1 MPKLL
6 RRPFFWLVFIISALN
21 LFSFEAFSQGCNGLD
36 HTGIFTGSIAN
47 RDNGTTCANSP
58 ITPGLI
64 EIDINNV
71 DDSGGAS
78 LIQYEINW
86 DDGSAPQRVNAAMIS
101 TGRYFASATHFF
113 PPNGG
118 QVKCEYRPDV
128 RLVVDNAVCAA
139 NLGTPPRFVRWNTD
153 DENTGRLSL
162 LETLTNVNEY
172 LVCAGVETNVTFTDR
187 SILNCVPP
195 DLVLGPND
203 KQRWRQFIYGT
214 GASNITGA
222 VKIGGTPRTFPFNG
236 TVDASPVSVT
246 NSGFPTATTQIIT
259 VPATAQVG
267 EIFEITMNYWN
278 TCNPYNVRPPVI
290 ETARIRIVDQPPPP
304 TGTDQTV
311 CNGTTPSNFNVLGVP
326 AGNLVTWYR
335 NVPGSPD
342 APGTPISTGTSTSL
356 PVSSVPGYTNNTTAG
371 NYIVWA
377 TYRPN
382 VANALNCESPAVK
395 LTKTIR
401 EAITVPNPT
410 TAPPAQ
416 ICNGNSF
423 NVVMPAPATT
433 TFGGTTE
440 YVFTGDTGVT
450 PSGTTATSTTFN
462 VAVAFAPGQ
471 LYVDRNVRVSR
482 RYTSNPNCTTDRDF
496 TVRVFN
502 QTVPGTLSGVPNACE
517 GTSVGPLTLSGYVG
531 TIDHWEVEINGG
543 GFNTYTGPASGSSI
557 TPGVLTAGTYA
568 YRAVVDN
575 GPCATVNSNTQ
586 TVVITPNPTPPTAGA
601 DQAFCGSLT
610 SLPLTATLTAGTG
623 TWSYKSSVP
632 AGRPAPGYTTN
643 ANDPNTALTIGSPT
657 LAGEYTMVWTVV
669 TGSCTFTDEVIIDF
683 GANPTPIAA
692 MPAISACGETAT
704 LAAPVPT
711 IGTGVWTVTGG
722 SAAALTIVDPTS
734 PTTDVTLNGPAFAYG
749 AYVLEW
755 RVTSGNCPA
764 AFNSVTVTYYQKPQV
779 AAPDVNNVCL
789 LPGAAVITPI
799 TIAGTYGG
807 GSNGGTFSVVTG
819 NGSIVTIIS
828 GGGNLSATYNA
839 NNADYLAGTPLKMK
853 ATAIPQPGSTC
864 AAADQDFTINVDRKP
879 VADAGPSPLNVC
891 ETSVQMSAQ
900 NPAPFG
906 ATGKWTVV
914 SGSATISDDTDPNA
928 TIGNLP
934 APGNSV
940 TVRWTLTS
948 AGGNLCTDFDD
959 VVINRITAPSASNLT
974 PLLCEVAPAGAP
986 VTTTVLLTDYESAI
1000 TAVPAANRTIQW
1012 YEDGPPPLGTL
1023 VADPTVPFMN
1033 VPDGKVYI
1041 ARIKETA
1048 TGCTSDGSVSI
1059 NIRPLPS
1066 AQDATV
1072 ALCEDTPGSNT
1083 TSNVDLIGDP
1093 RFKNA
1098 VTTPGN
1104 AIAWFN
1110 TLPDA
1115 QNNVNPIVA
1124 PIASV
1129 VGSKD
1134 VYARVTYMTLPSCP
1148 TIVKL
1153 TLQVNL
1159 LPNDQAIIGDPTVCM
1174 GASGQPVNTLPVQT
1188 YQVTSVPGA
1197 KYYWTVPTGPGQFI
1211 VFAGGT
1217 VNDFYVLLQFPY
1229 TATPTAADIKV
1240 RIELN
1245 GCSTSDVPL
1254 TILRSPQ
1261 PVAPIITGDPVVCE
1275 NDNSIP
1281 YHVSLP
1287 NPASNYNWEIRR
1299 QSDNSIGGA
1308 FVSSGQTFPD
1318 IFVEFSNEDVV
1329 IAVTEVNNVCVSP
1342 EGTYNV
1348 QVNKRPIMADND
1360 QAVCSDTPTN
1370 IVFAKSTGPG
1380 PVSPVDIDKYTI
1392 NDAIYSAGLGYIT
1405 PNAPETFP
1413 QTNLAADFIQNHVF
1427 ENLSASPLPVS
1438 YTVTPISEVTTVF
1451 PMPIGPITKECPG
1464 TPQIITV
1471 TVRPQPQLSP
1481 GLDKMICSDEPTG
1494 ITLISRANT
1503 FPADRFII
1511 NSIIVPPGVAPT
1523 SAIPVADG
1531 TTLYLDDVIHDNTW
1545 VNTTGVNQDVKY
1557 VILPYSSSLGCA
1569 GSPATTVTVT
1579 IYPRSDVDPVVV
1591 PNLCN
1596 GDPLN
1601 VAFTSPN
1608 NSDANFLW
1616 LVKSYDPNINIG
1628 SPAAGLGNISNMI
1641 LTNTSSTLDGV
1652 VTFEVRA
1659 KNPSTE
1665 EGAGGCTN
1673 PPQTF
1678 TVTVLKSPVANG
1690 QILTVC
1696 SDVPGGTTYTADL
1709 TALEISVTPDAG
1721 TPTTAIT
1728 WYTSDPRLGPA
1739 AAIPAANL
1747 PAYVVTNGVPLF
1759 VEVVYTPTGCKKV
1772 VTVTHTVNPSM
1783 SINKTITDLKCN
1795 GDNTGEIT
1803 ITVTNGTPVYSY
1815 RIDGG
1820 PFINAGTTFYTF
1832 SALAAGGH
1840 SVEVQ
1845 DSKGCTL
1852 SDVITVVE
1860 PVALTSVLNIDQQI
1874 TCFLGKDGIISTA
1887 AAGGTAPYSQYLLL
1901 QTNTTDPNNDGIFD
1915 NLGVGSYNVRVTDA
1929 HNCTTTS
1936 NPVTLVQPTQV
1947 EINSMA
1953 SAVDANGFNLSC
1965 HDYPDGEIA
1974 TTFSGGNSPQDYT
1987 LTLTKSSDPANPII
2001 ANTTTNG
2008 HTFLNLLDGN
2018 YTMIVKD
2025 VKGCPSLPASA
2036 IIGNPPVF
2044 NPGFIGSD
2052 QAICIGQ
2059 DPVAIIEQAP
2069 PSGGVLNYKFRWQM
2083 SFTNNDA
2090 DFFDILPAE
2099 TGPTYDPPAI
2109 TQTTYYRRLVESV
2122 STRTGVSCDVKGKDN
2137 IVKVTV
2143 NPLPEVLF
2151 SGASQLCEGLTLVL
2165 NIQLNVGRA
2174 PIEYDYSAG
2183 SDTYVNLA
2191 GTASTNIEI
2200 PNFSQTQTYKLLRVK
2215 DANGCVATDVP
2226 QTVTTN
2232 VIKINSDFQ
2241 VLAPD
2246 AQCSG
2251 GTFTFQWFV
2260 EPDVTYTWDYT
2271 DGSQDV
2277 FLPGSIGLGTQT
2289 VSHVFTAGST
2299 QNNTIYPVKLT
2310 ASNPG
2315 SGCSDKFSTNPIKVF
2330 PRVSLNITPGDPIL
2344 CSGESIRFKDQ
2355 SEGVDIGHWY
2365 YHEIGKTDRLDERT
2379 GPLPDV
2385 TFVMT
2390 NNTTTNPI
2398 VYEVVYEA
2406 NNNEGC
2412 GDVYKKEV
2420 KVYRGVTAAIG
2431 NVPDPPSPFV
2441 GGVSTV
2447 QFINNSTPVDPTQFE
2462 YTWDFDDIKATPPS
2476 ANGAGP
2482 FTVDYFSPGVKN
2494 VILKAVNIDA
2504 RDIDNKQCVSAVSKP
2519 INIELPLLKAAFK
2532 ATPLAA
2538 CFPVDIT
2545 VENLSP
2551 GADTFYWELYDQN
2564 GLVTTSNLREP
2575 VFRILKP
2582 GKYDIY
2588 LTASFLATGQTDFAN
2603 QKGIEVYDV
2612 PSALFQ
2618 LRPNPLYV
2626 PDTEMQTFNQSL
2638 RASQYEWDFNDGDK
2652 SNEFQPRHLYKLE
2665 GKYIVT
2671 LTAGY
2676 DNGNKDVDGDG
2687 VLDGN
2692 IVCYDTAQQE
2702 VTALDGGFIKLPN
2715 AFTPNPNGSTGGVPG
2730 NGTFNDVFLPITR
2743 GVQEFAMQIF
2753 DRWGN
2758 LIFESKDK
2766 NIGWDGYD
2774 KNGRLMPA
2782 GVYVYKL
2789 VLRLSDGQRTTK
2801 LGDVT
2806 LIR

>member
-6 RRPFFWLVFIISALN
+6 RRPFFWLVFIVSALN
-21 LFSFEAFSQGCNGLD
+21 LVSFEAFSQGCNGAD
-36 HTGIFTGSIAN
+36 GTGIFTGSIAN
-47 RDNGTTCANSP
+47 RDNGTICANSP
-58 ITPGLI
+58 ITPGVI
-64 EIDINNV
+64 EIDINNI
-71 DDSGGAS
+71 DEAGT
-78 LIQYEINW
+78 IQFDINW
-86 DDGSAPQRVNAAMIS
+86 DDGSAPVRVNAAKI
-101 TGRYFASATHFF
+101 GPNRFFASATHFF

-128 RLVVDNAVCAA
+128 RLVFNGGVCAA

-222 VKIGGTPRTFPFNG
+222 VKIGGTPRAFPFNG
-236 TVDASPVSVT
+236 AVDASPATVT
-246 NSGFPTATTQIIT
+246 NSGFPTSTTQIIT

-304 TGTDQTV
+304 GGTDQTV
-311 CNGTTPSNFNVLGVP
+311 CNGTTPSNFNVTGVP
-326 AGNLVTWYR
+326 GGNIVTWYR
-335 NVPGSPD
+335 NVPGTPD
-342 APGTPISTGTSTSL
+342 APGTPISSGTSTSL
-356 PVSSVPGYTNNTTAG
+356 PVSAVPGYTNNTTAG

-471 LYVDRNVRVSR
+471 LFVDRNVRVSR

-575 GPCATVNSNTQ
+575 GPCATVNSNIQ

-610 SLPLTATLTAGTG
+610 SSPLTATLTAGTG
-623 TWSYKSSVP
+623 TWSYKSSIP

-669 TGSCTFTDEVIIDF
+669 TGSCTFTDEVVIDF

-692 MPAISACGETAT
+692 MPPINACGETAT

-711 IGTGVWTVTGG
+711 IGTGVWTVTSG

-734 PTTDVTLNGPAFAYG
+734 PTTDVNLNGPAFAYG

-755 RVTSGNCPA
+755 RVTSGNCPP
-764 AFNSVTVTYYQKPQV
+764 AFNTVTVTFYQKPQV

-799 TIAGTYGG
+799 AISGTYGG
-807 GSNGGTFSVVTG
+807 GAVGGTFSVVTG
-819 NGSIVTIIS
+819 NGAIGSVTS
-828 GGGNLSATYNA
+828 GGGNLSSVYNA
-839 NNADYLAGTPLKMK
+839 TDADYLAGTPIKIK
-853 ATAIPQPGSTC
+853 ATAIPQIGSTC
-864 AAADQDFTINVDRKP
+864 VAADQEFTINVDRKP
-879 VADAGPSPLNVC
+879 LADAGPSPLNVC
-891 ETSVQMSAQ
+891 ETSVQMNAQ
-900 NPAPFG
+900 NPPPFG

-914 SGSATISDDTDPNA
+914 SGTATISDDTDPNA
-928 TIGNLP
+928 TIGGLP

-948 AGGNLCTDFDD
+948 AGGNLCTDADD
-959 VVINRITAPSASNLT
+959 VVINRITAPNASNLN
-974 PLLCEVAPAGAP
+974 PVLCEVAPAGAP
-986 VTTTVLLTDYESAI
+986 ITTTVLLTDYESTI
-1000 TAVPAANRTIQW
+1000 TSIPAANRTIQW
-1012 YEDGPPPLGTL
+1012 YQDGPPPLGTL
-1023 VADPTVPFMN
+1023 VADPTIPFNN

-1041 ARIKETA
+1041 ARIRETA
-1048 TGCTSDGSVSI
+1048 TGCTSDGSVII
-1059 NIRPLPS
+1059 NIRALPS

-1083 TSNVDLIGDP
+1083 TSNVDLIGDT
-1093 RFKNA
+1093 RYRNA

-1104 AIAWFN
+1104 AITWFN
-1110 TLPDA
+1110 TLADA
-1115 QNNVNPIVA
+1115 QNNVNPITA

-1129 VGSKD
+1129 VGSLD
-1134 VYARVTYMTLPSCP
+1134 VFARVTYMTLPSCP
-1148 TIVKL
+1148 TVVKL

-1229 TATPTAADIKV
+1229 TAAPAAADIKV

-1329 IAVTEVNNVCVSP
+1329 LAVTEVNNVCVSP

-1392 NDAIYSAGLGYIT
+1392 SDAIYSAGLGYVSPT
-1405 PNAPETFP
+1405 APETFP
-1413 QTNLAADFIQNHVF
+1413 QTNLPANFIENHVF

-1438 YTVTPISEVTTVF
+1438 YTVTPISEITTVF
-1451 PMPIGPITKECPG
+1451 PLPIGSVTKECPG

-1511 NSIIVPPGVAPT
+1511 NNIIVPPGVAPT

-1531 TTLYLDDVIHDNTW
+1531 TTLYLDDIIHDNTW

-1591 PNLCN
+1591 PDLCN

-1665 EGAGGCTN
+1665 EGINGCDN
-1673 PPQTF
+1673 PVQIF
-1678 TVTVLKSPVANG
+1678 TVTVLKSPVANS
-1690 QILTVC
+1690 QTLTVC
-1696 SDVPGGTTYTADL
+1696 SDAPGGTTYTADL

-1721 TPTTAIT
+1721 TPTTTIT

-1739 AAIPAANL
+1739 TAIPPANL
-1747 PAYVVTNGVPLF
+1747 PAYVVTNGVALF
-1759 VEVVYTPTGCKKV
+1759 VEVVYTPTMCKKV
-1772 VTVTHTVNPSM
+1772 VSVTHTVNPNL

-1795 GDNTGEIT
+1795 GDNTGEIRVDVLT
-1803 ITVTNGTPVYSY
+1803 GTPVYSY

-1820 PFINAGTTFYTF
+1820 PFINAGTSFYTF
-1832 SALAAGGH
+1832 SALAAGAH

-1845 DSKGCTL
+1845 DARGCTL
-1852 SDVITVVE
+1852 SESIQVNE
-1860 PVALTSVLNIDQQI
+1860 PVTLGAVSSVSQEI
-1874 TCFLGKDGIISTA
+1874 TCYLYKDGIIKTIAS
-1887 AAGGTAPYSQYLLL
+1887 GGTAPYSSYLLL
-1901 QTNTTDPNNDGIFD
+1901 QTNTTDPNNDGIFE
-1915 NLGVGSYNVRVTDA
+1915 NLGEGSYSVRVTDA
-1929 HNCTTTS
+1929 NNCVATS
-1936 NPVTLVQPTQV
+1936 NLVPLVPPDQV
-1947 EINSMA
+1947 EITSMLA
-1953 SAVDANGFNLSC
+1953 AVDANGFNLSC
-1965 HDYPDGEIA
+1965 HDALDGEIA
-1974 TTFSGGNSPQDYT
+1974 TTFTGGNNPPNYT
-1987 LTLTKSSDPANPII
+1987 LTLSKASDPANPII
-2001 ANTTTNG
+2001 ANTTNQNY
-2008 HTFLNLLDGN
+2008 TFPNLGYGN
-2018 YTMIVKD
+2018 YTLIAKD
-2025 VKGCPSLPASA
+2025 GKGCLSLPASA
-2036 IIGNPPVF
+2036 IIGNPPEL
-2044 NPGFIGSD
+2044 NAGFIGSD
-2052 QAICIGQ
+2052 QSICIGD
-2059 DPVAIIEQAP
+2059 DPVQINEIFP
-2069 PSGGVLNYKFRWQM
+2069 PSGGVGNYKMKWQ
-2083 SFTNNDA
+2083 FTTDPA
-2090 DFFDILPAE
+2090 TGWLDLLPPVTTA
-2099 TGPTYDPPAI
+2099 TYNPPRI
-2109 TQTTYYRRLVESV
+2109 TETTYYRRLVESV
-2122 STRTGVSCDVKGKDN
+2122 SLRTGTSCVVRGDGN

-2143 NPLPEVLF
+2143 NPLPHVTLTGPSEVCQGDGFNL
-2151 SGASQLCEGLTLVL
+2151 GITT
-2165 NIQLNVGRA
+2165 NNVA
-2174 PIEYDYSAG
+2174 IEYDYSVG
-2183 SDTYVNLA
+2183 GTTFVGLTGTDPTIPIGNFQHDETY
-2191 GTASTNIEI
+2191 T
-2200 PNFSQTQTYKLLRVK
+2200 LLRAK
-2215 DANGCVATDVP
+2215 DILTGCLSPDVP
-2226 QTVTTN
+2226 QTKVITI
-2232 VIKINSDFQ
+2232 IKINTDFD

-2251 GTFTFQWFV
+2251 GEFSFQWV
-2260 EPDVTYTWDYT
+2260 AEQGVKYTWIWS
-2271 DGSQDV
+2271 DGQQDIIN
-2277 FLPGSIGLGTQT
+2277 PGDVPLGPNIRK
-2289 VSHVFTAGST
+2289 HIFTSGST
-2299 QNNTIYPVKLT
+2299 TTPTVYPVRLQ
-2310 ASNPG
+2310 AENALCLP
-2315 SGCSDKFSTNPIKVF
+2315 KFTSKPITVF
-2330 PRVSLNITPGDPIL
+2330 PTIALNIAPGDPIL

-2355 SEGVDIGHWY
+2355 SEGVDIGKWY

-2385 TFVMT
+2385 NFVMT

-2398 VYEVVYEA
+2398 VYEFVYEA
-2406 NNNEGC
+2406 SNSEGC
-2412 GDVYKKEV
+2412 SDVYKKEV

-2441 GGVSTV
+2441 GGISTV

-2462 YTWDFDDIKATPPS
+2462 YTWDFDDIKATPPT

-2504 RDIDNKQCVSAVSKP
+2504 LAIDNKQCMSVVSKP

-2545 VENLSP
+2545 IENLSP

-2603 QKGIEVYDV
+2603 QKGIEVFDV

-2652 SNEFQPRHLYKLE
+2652 STDFQPRHLYKLE

-2702 VTALDGGFIKLPN
+2702 VVALDGGFIKLPN
-2715 AFTPNPNGSTGGVPG
+2715 AFTPSPNGSSGGVAG